1 MALNL
6 EFRAATKQCFSCST
20 VRDLEIDSS
29 LYKVD
34 VGFEVLIELSSSI
47 HISILCYME
56 YQGPKKGAKN
66 RLQNFFFFFEVAFLS
81 AIRRC
86 GTYSTLKQ
94 KGWS

>member
-47 HISILCYME
+47 HISILCYLE

-66 RLQNFFFFFEVAFLS
+66 RLQNFFSFLRWRFYQPS
-81 AIRRC
+81 
-86 GTYSTLKQ
+86 GDVVPTVL
-94 KGWS
+94 